1 MLPSIRKFFKSI
13 SLCGL
18 FSLFPLLPIS
28 AQDIADQHPLPDS
41 IGSKMKYNASI
52 EMKKGYLS
60 GICMLI
66 RDKDGYKGSI
76 FNEFGI
82 SVLDFTYQPVTG
94 KVKLENVIQLLDKWY
109 IKRLL
114 KQDLSQVIKNLQN
127 GISIYDNKKYKIHY
141 QFTELEE
148 TMEDKENMEEKE
160 ELEEKEENKQDD
172 ATEKSSLY
180 NCRNRQ
186 TGKLAAEGSSRLT
199 AEMPRSSFE
208 QKQYFLSSSPQPRA
222 FYLSGSFPWRT
233 YYARS
238 LHSTNRKG
246 IVSRTSPGI
255 FGDYPRQKREIP
267 LCYFSS

>member
-13 SLCGL
+13 SLWGL
-18 FSLFPLLPIS
+18 FSMSLCSLLPMGLLGLFFLCSVLPIS
-28 AQDIADQHPLPDS
+28 AQDLAAQHPLPDS
-41 IGSKMKYNASI
+41 IGSKMKYNATI

-60 GICMLI
+60 GICILI

-114 KQDLSQVIKNLQN
+114 KQDLSQVIKNLQK

-148 TMEDKENMEEKE
+148 TMEEERMGDKEELGDKENIEEKGRMEEKGR
-160 ELEEKEENKQDD
+160 LEEKEKMED
-172 ATEKSSLY
+172 
-180 NCRNRQ
+180 
-186 TGKLAAEGSSRLT
+186 
-199 AEMPRSSFE
+199 
-208 QKQYFLSSSPQPRA
+208 
-222 FYLSGSFPWRT
+222 
-233 YYARS
+233 
-238 LHSTNRKG
+238 
-246 IVSRTSPGI
+246 
-255 FGDYPRQKREIP
+255 
-267 LCYFSS
+267 

>member
-18 FSLFPLLPIS
+18 LSLFPLLPIS

-41 IGSKMKYNASI
+41 IGSKMKYNATI

-60 GICMLI
+60 GICILI

-114 KQDLSQVIKNLQN
+114 KQDLSQVIKNLQK

-148 TMEDKENMEEKE
+148 TMEEEEIEDKEKIEDKENIEEKGRMEEKGR
-160 ELEEKEENKQDD
+160 LEEKGRMEKKEEME
-172 ATEKSSLY
+172 EKG
-180 NCRNRQ
+180 RM
-186 TGKLAAEGSSRLT
+186 E
-199 AEMPRSSFE
+199 
-208 QKQYFLSSSPQPRA
+208 
-222 FYLSGSFPWRT
+222 
-233 YYARS
+233 
-238 LHSTNRKG
+238 
-246 IVSRTSPGI
+246 
-255 FGDYPRQKREIP
+255 D
-267 LCYFSS
+267 